1 MCALVDPSRLRYLE
15 QIGQPCAVS
24 LGGTLTAESER
35 DVRSST
41 ITAIDISGDDAV
53 AHIRS
58 PSGARELRLH
68 RRRGRWLVL
77 GV

>member
-1 MCALVDPSRLRYLE
+1 MCALVDPSRLRYPE

-24 LGGTLTAESER
+24 LGGRLTAESQR
-35 DVRSST
+35 DVRSSK
-41 ITAIDISGDDAV
+41 ITAIEISGDDAV
-53 AHIRS
+53 AQVRS
-58 PSGARELRLH
+58 MSGARELRLH